1 LEKEMINLFAN
12 SFKAPYLVGVL
23 HNIFSDMVVIA
34 RRIKQVIQLGRIVD
48 STEEKSF
55 TRKRKETEVHNIKS
69 GYKGK
74 RKNYKNK
81 NT

>member
-1 LEKEMINLFAN
+1 MFAN
-12 SFKAPYLVGVL
+12 TFKAPYFEYLVESFAQY
-23 HNIFSDMVVIA
+23 FSNLVIIA
-34 RRIKQVIQLGRIVD
+34 EKIEQAIRLGKIVD
-48 STEEKSF
+48 LTEEKYF
-55 TRKRKETEVHNIKS
+55 TRKRKETKVHNIKI